1 MTGSRSTDLKSSAM
15 LICLSLC
22 NSNEVGDGFVAKA
35 WLANAGALAG
45 VDIEEVV
52 FVIPITLHIAAGLLQ
67 QIQSVTVEPWGKF
80 IYHRKNVIKMR
91 ISKD

>member
-1 MTGSRSTDLKSSAM
+1 M

-35 WLANAGALAG
+35 GLANAGALAG

-80 IYHRKNVIKMR
+80 IHHRKNVIKMR

>member
-35 WLANAGALAG
+35 WLANAG
-45 VDIEEVV
+45 V
-52 FVIPITLHIAAGLLQ
+52 TAA
-67 QIQSVTVEPWGKF
+67 
-80 IYHRKNVIKMR
+80 
-91 ISKD
+91 